1 VARMKLP
8 NADRAIIDEQKL
20 RGYLLSR
27 SHPVGR
33 FKAAFFARAGF
44 DIESWAALATQ
55 LRELAR
61 LGQADPGASSEYG
74 QKYLVSGTLIG
85 PQGGRLAVTSVW
97 IVPAGG
103 DVPRLVTVYPRE
115 P

>member
-1 VARMKLP
+1 MKLP
-8 NADRAIIDEQKL
+8 NADRAVIDQQKL
-20 RGYLLSR
+20 SGYLLSR
-27 SHPVGR
+27 SHPIGR

-44 DIESWAALATQ
+44 DVENWTALAAQ

-61 LGQADPGASSEYG
+61 LGQAQPGESSEYD

-85 PQGGRLAVTSVW
+85 PQGGQLAVTSVW
-97 IVPAGG
+97 IVRAGG